1 MKKTIQKITDAITRP
16 FKGGDDFE
24 DSEEPQ
30 NYLELETNNNDA
42 SGNASENK
50 IVVRTYTIEDFSDI
64 KPVLD
69 AIREGYTI
77 ALIDVKPIRS
87 KDVIEL
93 KRAVN
98 KLKKTVEAIEGDIA
112 GFGDDWI
119 VVTPQFAKIYRPSP
133 EEMAPIKQKND
144 EFTLDI

>member
-1 MKKTIQKITDAITRP
+1 MKKTIQRITDAITKP

-24 DSEEPQ
+24 DSQEPQ
-30 NYLELETNNNDA
+30 NYLELETQSDA
-42 SGNASENK
+42 TAATSENK

-98 KLKKTVEAIEGDIA
+98 KLKKTVDAIEGDIA

-133 EEMAPIKQKND
+133 GELPPQKQKGD

>member
-1 MKKTIQKITDAITRP
+1 MKKTIQRITDAITRP

-24 DSEEPQ
+24 DSQEPQ
-30 NYLELETNNNDA
+30 NYLELETQSDA
-42 SGNASENK
+42 ATAASENK

-98 KLKKTVEAIEGDIA
+98 KLKKTVDAIEGDIA

-133 EEMAPIKQKND
+133 SELPPQKQKGD

>member
-1 MKKTIQKITDAITRP
+1 MKKALQKIGEAISKP
-16 FKGGDDFE
+16 FKKSDDFE
-24 DSEEPQ
+24 EPDDPQ
-30 NYLELETNNNDA
+30 NYLELETHKD
-42 SGNASENK
+42 SDIISESK
-50 IVVRTYTIEDFSDI
+50 IIVRTYTVEDFQDI
-64 KPVLD
+64 KVILD

-119 VVTPQFAKIYRPSP
+119 VVTPQFAKIHRPSP
-133 EEMAPIKQKND
+133 DEMPAPKKSHD
-144 EFTLDI
+144 EFSRLDI